1 MILDE
6 SMPLVGI
13 PACMINDEGRK
24 IHRVG
29 EKYVDAVYNVSGCAA
44 VLVPAMGD
52 RHDFKTL
59 IDRLDGILLTG
70 GASNVEPFHYEGQP
84 SRRGTLHDSRRDH
97 TTLPLI
103 RHAVEANIPVFAV
116 CRGIQELNVALGG
129 TLHQLVHELPGKI
142 DHRMDRKLP
151 ASERFVPRHS
161 INITPGGVLHDLTG
175 GAAIAI
181 VNSAHAQAI
190 DKPADKL
197 SVEAISEDGVIECVS
212 VKGSNTFSLGV
223 QWHPEHP
230 LAIETPLSITL
241 FEAFGEACRARERA
255 RREPTRRTQ
264 AA

>member
-1 MILDE
+1 MNLDD

-13 PACMINDEGRK
+13 PACRINDEGRK

-29 EKYVDAVYNVSGCAA
+29 EKYIHAVYDVSECAA

-70 GASNVEPFHYEGQP
+70 GASNVEPEHYEGHP
-84 SRRGTLHDSRRDH
+84 SRRGTLHDASRDN

-103 RHAVEANIPVFAV
+103 RQAVAADVPIFAV

-129 TLHQLVHELPGKI
+129 TLHQLVHELPGKS
-142 DHRMDRKLP
+142 DHRMDRRLP
-151 ASERFVPRHS
+151 ASERFVPRHK
-161 INITPGGVLHDLTG
+161 IDITPGGVLQTVMG
-175 GAAIAI
+175 GATREI

-190 DKPADKL
+190 DKPAEGL
-197 SVEAISEDGVIECVS
+197 MIEAVSEDGVIEGVS
-212 VKGSNTFSLGV
+212 VIGSKTFSLGV

-230 LAIETPLSITL
+230 LAIETPLSIAL
-241 FEAFGEACRARERA
+241 FQAFGTACRARERA
-255 RREPTRRTQ
+255 RRDATEQTR

>member
-1 MILDE
+1 MILDD

-13 PACMINDEGRK
+13 PACLINDEGRR

-29 EKYVDAVYNVSGCAA
+29 DKYVDAVYDASGCAA

-70 GASNVEPFHYEGQP
+70 GASNVEPFHYDGQP

-103 RHAVEANIPVFAV
+103 RQAVEADVPVFAV

-129 TLHQLVHELPGKI
+129 TLHQLIHELPGKT

-151 ASERFVPRHS
+151 SSERFVPRHT

-175 GAAIAI
+175 GAVNAI

-190 DKPADKL
+190 DKPAERL
-197 SVEAISEDGVIECVS
+197 SVEALSEDGVIECVS
-212 VKGSNTFSLGV
+212 VKGSNTFSIGV

-230 LAIETPLSITL
+230 LAIKTPLSITL
-241 FEAFGEACRARERA
+241 FKAFGEACRSRERA